1 MWNIYNIKDNK
12 LNINN
17 RNTSLAILWMLKE
30 KDLNIF
36 YNTGVPVSILVP
48 LPAPPLRDSLSV
60 LIQYFKSTDKW
71 VDLGIG
77 NEDSTICT
85 SIVKDWPSELIH
97 YPYWFTIRTDSLS
110 VLIHYPYWF
119 TIRTDSLSILIHYPY
134 FKRAD
139 KWVDLAIL
147 GHQSAEK
154 IVLRHLWT
162 TPN

>member
-17 RNTSLAILWMLKE
+17 RNSSLAILWMLKE

-85 SIVKDWPSELIH
+85 SIVKDWPS
-97 YPYWFTIRTDSLS
+97 
-110 VLIHYPYWF
+110 V
-119 TIRTDSLSILIHYPY
+119 LIHYPY

-147 GHQSAEK
+147 GHQSEEK
-154 IVLRHLWT
+154 IVLRHWSQIQIQKGVFIG
-162 TPN
+162 PFS